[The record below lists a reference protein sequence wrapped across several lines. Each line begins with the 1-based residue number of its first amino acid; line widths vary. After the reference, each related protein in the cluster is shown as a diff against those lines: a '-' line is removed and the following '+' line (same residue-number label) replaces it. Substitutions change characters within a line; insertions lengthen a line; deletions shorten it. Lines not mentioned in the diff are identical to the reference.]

1 MLRHDDVAEQLETVL
16 TAGFVQMSD
25 EDFLSPYVYEA
36 GQASKATEGDKPRG
50 SEIIEMAE
58 FGHGSRVIGEPSHSK
73 LWGTSTGW
81 FPGKGGHGLLVRDLN
96 LVFPRFR

>member
-58 FGHGSRVIGEPSHSK
+58 FGHGSRVIGELSHSK
-73 LWGTSTGW
+73 LWGTRTMI
-81 FPGKGGHGLLVRDLN
+81 FQC
-96 LVFPRFR
+96 FRVISMIQNHPQRRP